1 VGYFSNAKELK
12 TMELK
17 QGNCIELMQQL
28 PAESIDLIL
37 CDLPYE
43 VTQNQKDKQIPL
55 EPLWKEYKR
64 IIKEKGTI
72 VLTSQF
78 PFTLDLINSNRE
90 MFKYDLIWDKVLPS
104 GFLNSNR
111 MPLRSHE
118 HILIFYKKLGTYNPQ
133 FTKGKPSHSK
143 GKMTS
148 DTNQNYGDY
157 DKVDNSKKQGD
168 DKFPNSIISFMKPHP
183 SKALHPTQKSLE
195 LFEWL
200 IRTYSNKGDVV
211 LDNCMGSGTT
221 GVACKELGREFIG
234 YELEEEYF
242 RIAEKRINEATKQVR
257 L

>member
-1 VGYFSNAKELK
+1 
-12 TMELK
+12 MELK
-17 QGNCIELMQQL
+17 QGNCLELMKGL
-28 PAESIDLIL
+28 GDGSIDLIL

-43 VTQNQKDKQIPL
+43 VTQNPKDKQIPL
-55 EPLWKEYKR
+55 DQLWKEYKR
-64 IIKEKGTI
+64 IIKEDGTI

-78 PFTLDLINSNRE
+78 PFTLDLITSNKE
-90 MFKYDLIWDKVLPS
+90 MFKYDLIWDKILPS

-111 MPLRSHE
+111 MPLRTHE

-133 FTKGKPSHSK
+133 YTKGKPSHSK

-148 DTNQNYGDY
+148 DKNQNYGDY
-157 DKVDNSKKQGD
+157 GKIDNSKKQGD

-200 IRTYSNKGDVV
+200 IKTYSNEGDKV

-221 GVACKELGREFIG
+221 GVACKNTRREFIG
-234 YELEEEYF
+234 FELNEEYF
-242 RIAEKRINEATKQVR
+242 RIAEERIKEATKQVS